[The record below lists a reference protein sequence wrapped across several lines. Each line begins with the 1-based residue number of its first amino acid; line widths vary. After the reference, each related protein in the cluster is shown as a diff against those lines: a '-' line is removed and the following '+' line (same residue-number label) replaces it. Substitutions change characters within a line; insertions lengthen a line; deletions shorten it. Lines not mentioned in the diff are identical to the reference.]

1 MNKPIK
7 VEFAPGAFDNFE
19 GTQEELD
26 ELIAEIQEMANSGEL
41 FEKSKRVNLED
52 LIEEDPEFAEAV
64 LRHIDDNP
72 ESNRKLQ

>member
-7 VEFAPGAFDNFE
+7 VEFAPGCFDSFQ

-26 ELIAEIQEMANSGEL
+26 ELVAEIQKMVDSGEL
-41 FEKSKRVNLED
+41 FEKSEKIDLD
-52 LIEEDPEFAEAV
+52 TLIEDDPEFAKAL